1 VNWNCAND
9 DIAAGGGGGDIT
21 DVIAGAGLTG
31 GAASGAATLAL
42 DTGFTDA
49 RYLRLLGGT
58 LTGALN
64 LPVDG
69 LVVGGVQLV
78 AAGGLVGIGTSS
90 PAASMHAF
98 ATGTHAVR
106 GTTTG
111 SGFFGVLGEYTLTSG
126 PGIGVRGVTASAE
139 IGTAGVVGE
148 ATDAGPGIGGN
159 PTGVMGI
166 SRSTSGIGVLGYAD
180 NANGGVAGVFDNPV
194 SGPLIIGR
202 AGGGLA
208 HVFEVQGTGA
218 VRASSY
224 LDFTTMKN
232 VGLLLTCLTGQI
244 MKWNGTDWVCDNDA
258 TGGGGP
264 GAGDITDVIAGT
276 GLTGGATSGAA
287 TLALD
292 TAFTDARYL
301 QLTGGTLTGNLTG
314 ATGVFTASTPSNG
327 TTFLASQ
334 TGTGYGLTGNLTTDA
349 NGSAGVAG
357 RATSAGVSTTYGVLG
372 ESASSTGRGGRFVGT
387 SSTGLNAGVQGV
399 TNSSQGVAGEFI
411 NAAGGNI
418 LQGRNNS
425 VEQFRVDGAGSV
437 FGGGFFDLTLGTRVS
452 LRTDCANGQV
462 MKWNS
467 PTVNNTWQCDNDAG
481 GGGGG
486 SGDITGVFPGQGL
499 TGGAS
504 TGDATLALDTSFTD
518 ARYAQTAI
526 ANFFGQPQ
534 TAPRFISNVAT
545 GTPPFA
551 VSSTTTV
558 SNLSADTI
566 DGIDSTALA
575 RLNITNNFS
584 AGQQII
590 GSASLGLDVSTNA
603 ASGTGVRAVVNGS
616 NGVGLLGIANT
627 ATTIGV
633 RSVATTNSI
642 AAVFENVGGAG
653 PWQILSA
660 RSTGSREV
668 MSLDQNGLLRLPALG
683 TATTSMGFTS
693 GSTEYVASSFHSGL
707 FQAQSHFMRWQAEPA
722 NNNTTSATGKMTFL
736 GCSTTTTCTPTA
748 TGLEIGANG
757 IITFAPGQTFPGGG
771 GGSGDLTD
779 VLAGTGISVTNGAG
793 PQPSVA
799 IDTAVVPR
807 LNVANT
813 FTFPQT
819 VSSSTF
825 PVIMGTTTGATC
837 GGLCPAIEG
846 ITTGNT
852 SINIGV
858 RGVASAVSG
867 SGFGLFGTSASTFGT
882 GGYGEATAVSGSTI
896 GVHGRVV
903 STAGTAVRAES
914 TATTGSVL
922 GVNSTV
928 ASSSGEAIRG
938 ESTATTGSPIA
949 IRGRVASN
957 TGTAAMFETTNPALT
972 TLIDTRNH
980 LGVSFFNVNSSGIV
994 KAESYQNR
1002 FGVQISLRTDCNSG
1016 EGMQWNGTAW
1026 VCAAGSGTV
1035 TSISQGNGI
1044 IATPNPITGTGT
1056 IAANFTASGGDN
1068 GTSTTVARGN
1078 HTHNNLYAQLAAS
1091 NSFAADQDIQ
1101 GNLTTSGDVTSN
1113 RFVSTQPTGLS
1124 PFQVSSTTKVTSLN
1138 ADLLDGFDS
1147 AAFARTTVANNFS
1160 VDQSFLTNVNVQGT
1174 LFGVLASLTSS
1185 DTQPA
1190 LTVTHTN
1197 PSGGS
1202 AILATSDLSG
1212 NANPTIEADA
1222 TGINAIA
1229 IRGDATASTGSGI
1242 GVNGTSSAAS
1252 GIGVSGQ
1259 ATGSGASIAVRGIA
1273 SGTSGAGVVGSATAS
1288 AGGTVGIW
1296 GFTSSPSGAA
1306 GQFENISAGGGN
1318 IIVGRSSSAT
1328 VFRVTTGGDV
1338 AANGTYFCGS
1348 GAPACLQTGS
1358 ADFAEAI
1365 ETEGD
1370 KADYAPGDVLVIDPT
1385 AMRRITHAAEPYSRR
1400 VAGIYSTR
1408 PAVLGG
1414 AADEE
1419 ALKTRVPVAV
1429 VGIVPCKVSAENG
1442 AIEIGDLLVTSST
1455 PAHAMK
1461 GTDFSRMLGAIVGKA
1476 LQPFTPPLGPDGKP
1490 DRRATGAIEVLVTLQ

>member
-1 VNWNCAND
+1 MNWNCAND

-232 VGLLLTCLTGQI
+232 VGLLLTCMTGQI

-504 TGDATLALDTSFTD
+504 TGDATLSLDTSFTD
-518 ARYAQTAI
+518 SRYLLLTGGTLTGALTGMTSAFSASNGTQVLSATQSGSGAALFGTVGTTSGAI
-526 ANFFGQPQ
+526 AVRAVAGAAVGANYGVFATTAGTAAEGVHGEATSFGGP
-534 TAPRFISNVAT
+534 TMGVR
-545 GTPPFA
+545 G
-551 VSSTTTV
+551 
-558 SNLSADTI
+558 LSASTI
-566 DGIDSTALA
+566 GVGVRGDATDS
-575 RLNITNNFS
+575 S
-584 AGQQII
+584 G
-590 GSASLGLDVSTNA
+590 
-603 ASGTGVRAVVNGS
+603 SGTGV
-616 NGVGLLGIANT
+616 LGIAAGNFGG
-627 ATTIGV
+627 ATGV
-633 RSVATTNSI
+633 RGQA
-642 AAVFENVGGAG
+642 
-653 PWQILSA
+653 
-660 RSTGSREV
+660 
-668 MSLDQNGLLRLPALG
+668 
-683 TATTSMGFTS
+683 TATTSATFGVY
-693 GSTEYVASSFHSGL
+693 GSTASSANNAAGVRGEATGAAGVNFGILGSNSSSSGIGVKGDASSNSGATVGVQGQVASASGIAGVFDNTASGL
-707 FQAQSHFMRWQAEPA
+707 LVRGRSGGGLTEVFRVEGSGAVRSPSYLDF
-722 NNNTTSATGKMTFL
+722 TTGKNVGLLLT
-736 GCSTTTTCTPTA
+736 CSTSQVMQWD
-748 TGLEIGANG
+748 GANWVCA
-757 IITFAPGQTFPGGG
+757 TVSGG

-793 PQPSVA
+793 PAPTVA
-799 IDTAVVPR
+799 IDTAVVPQ
-807 LNVANT
+807 LNSANT
-813 FTFPQT
+813 FTGNQSVTGNFS
-819 VSSSTF
+819 VA
-825 PVIMGTTTGATC
+825 GTGFFS
-837 GGLCPAIEG
+837 
-846 ITTGNT
+846 GNT
-852 SINIGV
+852 SGPIALV
-858 RGVASAVSG
+858 RGVQS
-867 SGFGLFGTSASTFGT
+867 
-882 GGYGEATAVSGSTI
+882 
-896 GVHGRVV
+896 
-903 STAGTAVRAES
+903 GTA
-914 TATTGSVL
+914 
-922 GVNSTV
+922 
-928 ASSSGEAIRG
+928 
-938 ESTATTGSPIA
+938 
-949 IRGRVASN
+949 
-957 TGTAAMFETTNPALT
+957 PAL
-972 TLIDTRNH
+972 
-980 LGVSFFNVNSSGIV
+980 
-994 KAESYQNR
+994 
-1002 FGVQISLRTDCNSG
+1002 
-1016 EGMQWNGTAW
+1016 
-1026 VCAAGSGTV
+1026 AGSGT
-1035 TSISQGNGI
+1035 SLGISGQ
-1044 IATPNPITGTGT
+1044 
-1056 IAANFTASGGDN
+1056 
-1068 GTSTTVARGN
+1068 
-1078 HTHNNLYAQLAAS
+1078 
-1091 NSFAADQDIQ
+1091 
-1101 GNLTTSGDVTSN
+1101 
-1113 RFVSTQPTGLS
+1113 
-1124 PFQVSSTTKVTSLN
+1124 
-1138 ADLLDGFDS
+1138 
-1147 AAFARTTVANNFS
+1147 
-1160 VDQSFLTNVNVQGT
+1160 
-1174 LFGVLASLTSS
+1174 
-1185 DTQPA
+1185 
-1190 LTVTHTN
+1190 
-1197 PSGGS
+1197 
-1202 AILATSDLSG
+1202 ATS
-1212 NANPTIEADA
+1212 A
-1222 TGINAIA
+1222 
-1229 IRGDATASTGSGI
+1229 SGI
-1242 GVNGTSSAAS
+1242 GVQGSATAAS
-1252 GIGVSGQ
+1252 GIGVQGTAAGSSGI
-1259 ATGSGASIAVRGIA
+1259 AIDGSASGSSSIGIRGSGVTTGVEGQGQTGVRGTSTSANGVIGVVSGGNNLGVAVVGTNTMGGPGSGGVTGETTNGVGVWGRSGSSGASFNIPSTISAGVYATSDRLGGFGISAHASGTDGIAVRGD
-1273 SGTSGAGVVGSATAS
+1273 SQG
-1288 AGGTVGIW
+1288 
-1296 GFTSSPSGAA
+1296 SGAA
-1306 GQFENISAGGGN
+1306 AEFRKGSSGD
-1318 IIVGRSSSAT
+1318 IIVGKLGST
-1328 VFRVTTGGDV
+1328 NQFRVDTAGQVFASNYLFGG
-1338 AANGTYFCGS
+1338 
-1348 GAPACLQTGS
+1348 
-1358 ADFAEAI
+1358 ADFAESI
-1365 ETEGD
+1365 EPAGARES
-1370 KADYAPGDVLVIDPT
+1370 YEPGDVLVISLEKKRT
-1385 AMRRITHAAEPYSRR
+1385 VTHSVEPYSRR
-1400 VAGIYSTR
+1400 VAGIYSTK
-1408 PAVLGG
+1408 PGLLGSTYHMG
-1414 AADEE
+1414 DDPRMAQEIPMAI
-1419 ALKTRVPVAV
+1419 